1 MDDTL
6 AATDISGP
14 EASGSLVI
22 GVDVGGTNTDSV
34 LLDLSKSGSDAVLA
48 SHKAVTSSNVALG
61 VQETLQA
68 LLAAAATTEAATHAS
83 DASGRFDSTLS
94 KVAAVAIGTTHFLNA
109 IIERDES
116 RVEKVAVLRL
126 ASHNFSTGTPPFTD
140 WPRPLENIIHGYSAI
155 IPGGCNIDGTL
166 IGPLD
171 EDEVRRQA
179 AAIRAAGL
187 KNVVIVGI
195 GSPMDEQ
202 HHQEKRARAIII
214 DELGDETNIVCSAD
228 IAGSGLLARENA
240 SILNAAILSF
250 ARRTIRAFI
259 GAMARAGLGCPL
271 YLTSNAGH
279 LLPFSEA
286 MTAPIRIFSS
296 GATNSI
302 RGAAFLAG
310 TETIDRAGSVVVDIG
325 GTTTDVGYLLGN
337 GYPRLAKSYSDLA
350 GVKVNLEM
358 ASVESVGLGGGSI
371 VNVDQASV
379 SVGPQSVGHEL
390 MTMALCFGG
399 NQTTATDIAVARGV
413 RIEAKGLQDVGLSQA
428 VVAAAQARIKK
439 MIETTIDRAKSSPD
453 ACTVI
458 LVGGGSILCPRDLQG
473 VRKVIVP
480 PHAAVANAI
489 GAATANVHGAA
500 ETIIHGADVAAGIA
514 AVKKKAVAN
523 AIAKGGDARGPVT
536 VLHEEVAGVPYVE
549 GQTVIKIEVALPADH
564 ARVYAE
570 MLRTPSE
577 NYEKAVDEEVSGSV
591 GTSTGNT
598 GNARQ
603 VDAEAP
609 VVNPDNYRPEI
620 TPDGQWKV
628 SKTDIQFLSIGCYI
642 LGCGGGGSTYTHHL
656 ELRQLLHDGH
666 DVRIVQTTSLGD
678 NDVLVPVA
686 GVGTPAVGIERPGG
700 DGVHHA
706 MQEMERLTGAR
717 FGKLLATEI
726 GGANGVGTLLWGS
739 SKYHN
744 IPTVD
749 GDLMG
754 RAYPNFEMVSQY
766 VMGNS
771 IDELLPVTL
780 CSGTGH
786 NVVIPRGQPDAA
798 TASTAIRNKLIAMGS
813 AGGAAGNPITGAEM
827 KRFGIPNTFSL
838 AWRLGRAVMAAKSG
852 PHAWSFA
859 DVARS
864 IIAECGGQR
873 CCRVLFRGKM
883 RGVES
888 RITTTAHSIGQ
899 VTIERVDEG
908 DDDDGLCD
916 GQDAGSV
923 TEVKV
928 PFMNENLSVV
938 GRKADGG
945 EQVLAM
951 VPDLIMILDIST
963 GENVGVQDY
972 RYGLKVAVMAMAPH
986 PVWATKRGLE
996 IGGPRAFGLSY
1007 EYVPTLEYSKPRSV
1021 IDEFQKPCAATAAPL
1036 MEMGGVM

>member
-1 MDDTL
+1 MDITL

-14 EASGSLVI
+14 EASESLVI

-68 LLAAAATTEAATHAS
+68 LLAAAEAAIPAS
-83 DASGRFDSTLS
+83 EASGRFDSTLC

-109 IIERDES
+109 IIQRDAS

-126 ASHNFSTGTPPFTD
+126 ASHNFSTGTPPFAD
-140 WPRPLENIIHGYSAI
+140 WPRPLEKIIHGYSAI

-171 EDEVRRQA
+171 EHEVRRQA
-179 AAIRAAGL
+179 TTIKAAGL
-187 KNVVIVGI
+187 TNVVIVGI
-195 GSPMDEQ
+195 GSPMDEN
-202 HHQEKRARAIII
+202 HHQEKRVKDIII
-214 DELGDETNIVCSAD
+214 EELGEETNVVCSAD

-240 SILNAAILSF
+240 SILNAAILTF

-259 GAMARAGLGCPL
+259 GAMARVGLSCPL

-286 MTAPIRIFSS
+286 MRAPIRIFSS

-310 TETIDRAGSVVVDIG
+310 TEAIDRAGSVVVDIG
-325 GTTTDVGYLLGN
+325 GTTTDVGYLLRN

-358 ASVESVGLGGGSI
+358 ASVESLGLGGGSL
-371 VNVDQASV
+371 VHVDQTSV
-379 SVGPQSVGHEL
+379 SVGPQSVGHDL

-399 NQTTATDIAVARGV
+399 NQTTATDIAVAAGA
-413 RIEAKGLQDVGLSQA
+413 RIEAKGLRDVNLSQN
-428 VVAAAQARIKK
+428 VVTAAQARIKK

-453 ACTVI
+453 PCTVI
-458 LVGGGSILCPRDLQG
+458 LVGGGSILCPRELQG
-473 VRKVIVP
+473 VRNVLIP

-500 ETIIHGADVAAGIA
+500 ETIIHSADVESGIA
-514 AVKKKAVAN
+514 AVSKKAVEN

-570 MLRTPSE
+570 MLRTPPE
-577 NYEKAVDEEVSGSV
+577 KCEKAVDEEASGPALAR
-591 GTSTGNT
+591 TGDIEDD
-598 GNARQ
+598 RQ
-603 VDAEAP
+603 VDAEEALTDP
-609 VVNPDNYRPEI
+609 GSYRPEI

-628 SKTDIQFLSIGCYI
+628 SETDIHFLAIGCYI

-656 ELRQLLHDGH
+656 ELRQLLHEGH
-666 DVRIVQTTSLGD
+666 DVRIVQTTSLG
-678 NDVLVPVA
+678 NDDLLVPVA

-700 DGVHHA
+700 DGVYHA
-706 MQEMERLTGAR
+706 MQEMERLTGGR
-717 FGKLLATEI
+717 FSKLLATEI

-739 SKYHN
+739 SKYYN

-786 NVVIPRGQPDAA
+786 NVVIPRGQPDVA
-798 TASTAIRNKLIAMGS
+798 TASAAIRDKLIAMGS

-827 KRFGIPNTFSL
+827 KHFGIPNTFSL
-838 AWRLGRAVMAAKSG
+838 AWRLGRAVVAAKSRQRG
-852 PHAWSFA
+852 AWSFA

-864 IIAECGGQR
+864 IIAECGGPR
-873 CCRVLFRGKM
+873 CCRVLFKGKM

-899 VTIERVDEG
+899 VTIERVDEE
-908 DDDDGLCD
+908 DDDDGLYD
-916 GQDAGSV
+916 GGDAGSV

-938 GRKADGG
+938 GRKTDGT
-945 EQVLAM
+945 EKVLAM

-972 RYGLKVAVMAMAPH
+972 RYGLKVAVMVMAPH
-986 PVWATKRGLE
+986 PVWTTKRGLE
-996 IGGPRAFGLSY
+996 IGGPKAFGLPY

-1021 IDEFQKPCAATAAPL
+1021 IDEFQRPCAATAP
-1036 MEMGGVM
+1036 

>member
-34 LLDLSKSGSDAVLA
+34 LLDLSKYGSDAVLA

-68 LLAAAATTEAATHAS
+68 LLAGAAAAPAS
-83 DASGRFDSTLS
+83 DASGRFDSTS
-94 KVAAVAIGTTHFLNA
+94 SSTSTKVAAVAIGTTHFLNA
-109 IIERDES
+109 IIERDVS

-126 ASHNFSTGTPPFTD
+126 AAHNFSTGTPPFAD
-140 WPRPLENIIHGYSAI
+140 WPRPLESIIHGYSAI

-166 IGPLD
+166 IAHLD
-171 EDEVRRQA
+171 GDEVRRQA
-179 AAIRAAGL
+179 TAIRAAGI
-187 KNVVIVGI
+187 KNVVVVGI
-195 GSPMDEQ
+195 GSPMDER
-202 HHQEKRARAIII
+202 HHQEKRARDIII
-214 DELGDETNIVCSAD
+214 DELGDETNVVCSAD

-259 GAMARAGLGCPL
+259 GAMARVGLSCPL

-310 TETIDRAGSVVVDIG
+310 TEAIGRTGSVVVDIG

-337 GYPRLAKSYSDLA
+337 GYPRLTKSYSDLA

-371 VNVDQASV
+371 VRVDQAPV
-379 SVGPQSVGHEL
+379 SVGPQSVGHDL
-390 MTMALCFGG
+390 MTRALCFGG
-399 NQTTATDIAVARGV
+399 DQTTATDIAVAGGA
-413 RIEAKGLQDVGLSQA
+413 RIEAKGLRGVNLSQA
-428 VVAAAQARIKK
+428 VVASAQARIKK

-453 ACTVI
+453 PCTVI
-458 LVGGGSILCPRDLQG
+458 LVGGGSILCPRELRG
-473 VRKVIVP
+473 VRKVLVP

-500 ETIIHGADVAAGIA
+500 ETIIHGADVATGIA
-514 AVKKKAVAN
+514 AVKKKAVGN
-523 AIAKGGDARGPVT
+523 AVAKGGDARGPVT

-549 GQTVIKIEVALPADH
+549 GQTVIKIEVALPAGH

-577 NYEKAVDEEVSGSV
+577 NYEKAVDEEVSGSA
-591 GTSTGNT
+591 GARTGNT
-598 GNARQ
+598 GDARQ

-609 VVNPDNYRPEI
+609 VVNPDCYRPEI
-620 TPDGQWKV
+620 TSDGHWKV
-628 SKTDIQFLSIGCYI
+628 SQTDIHFLSIGCYI

-656 ELRQLLHDGH
+656 ELRQLLHEGH
-666 DVRIVQTTSLGD
+666 DVRIVETTSLGD
-678 NDVLVPVA
+678 DDVLVPVA

-700 DGVHHA
+700 DGVYHA
-706 MQEMERLTGAR
+706 MQEMEKLMGGHFSR
-717 FGKLLATEI
+717 LLATEI
-726 GGANGVGTLLWGS
+726 GGANGVGMLLWGS
-739 SKYHN
+739 SKYYS

-798 TASTAIRNKLIAMGS
+798 TASAAIRDKLIAMGS

-827 KRFGIPNTFSL
+827 KHFGIPNTFSL
-838 AWRLGRAVMAAKSG
+838 AWRLGRAVVAAKSR
-852 PHAWSFA
+852 PRAWSFA

-864 IIAECGGQR
+864 IIAECGGPG
-873 CCRVLFRGKM
+873 CCRVVFRGKM

-899 VTIERVDEG
+899 VTIEKVDEE
-908 DDDDGLCD
+908 DDDDGLYD
-916 GQDAGSV
+916 GEDAGSI

-928 PFMNENLSVV
+928 PFMNENLSVI
-938 GRKADGG
+938 GRKADGT
-945 EQVLAM
+945 EKVLAM
-951 VPDLIMILDIST
+951 VPDLIMILDIYT

-986 PVWATKRGLE
+986 PVWTTKRGLE
-996 IGGPRAFGLSY
+996 VGGPKAFGLPY

-1021 IDEFQKPCAATAAPL
+1021 IDEFQSPCATAAP
-1036 MEMGGVM
+1036 

>member
-1 MDDTL
+1 MDSTL
-6 AATDISGP
+6 SATVVPGP

-48 SHKAVTSSNVALG
+48 SHKALTNSNVALG
-61 VQETLQA
+61 VQDTLQA
-68 LLAAAATTEAATHAS
+68 LLAAAAKAGVVVATAS
-83 DASGRFDSTLS
+83 DASGGCDTSLS
-94 KVAAVAIGTTHFLNA
+94 KVTAVAIGTTHFLNA
-109 IIERDES
+109 IIERDAS

-126 ASHNFSTGTPPFTD
+126 ASHNFSTGTPPFAD
-140 WPRPLENIIHGYSAI
+140 WPRSLENLIHGYSAI

-166 IGPLD
+166 IAPLD
-171 EDEVRRQA
+171 EDEVRRHA

-187 KNVVIVGI
+187 RNVAIVGI
-195 GSPMDEQ
+195 GSPMDE
-202 HHQEKRARAIII
+202 HHQQEKRARDVIL
-214 DELGDETNIVCSAD
+214 DELGDETNVVCSAD

-259 GAMARAGLGCPL
+259 GTMAHVGLSCPL

-310 TETIDRAGSVVVDIG
+310 SEAIDRAGSVVVDIG

-358 ASVESVGLGGGSI
+358 ASVESVGLGGGST
-371 VNVDQASV
+371 VRVHQASV
-379 SVGPQSVGHEL
+379 SVGPQSVGHDL
-390 MTMALCFGG
+390 TTAALCFGG
-399 NQTTATDIAVARGV
+399 SQITATDIAVAGGA
-413 RIEAKGLQDVGLSQA
+413 RIEATGLRDIELDQA
-428 VVAAAQARIKK
+428 VVASAQACIKK
-439 MIETTIDRAKSSPD
+439 MIERTIDRAKSSPEP
-453 ACTVI
+453 CTVI
-458 LVGGGSILCPRDLQG
+458 LVGGGSILCPRELQG
-473 VRKVIVP
+473 VRKVLVP
-480 PHAAVANAI
+480 PHAAVANAV

-500 ETIIHGADVAAGIA
+500 ENIMYGADVAAGIA
-514 AVKKKAVAN
+514 AVRKKAVEN
-523 AIAKGGDARGPVT
+523 AVAKGGDARGPVT

-570 MLRTPSE
+570 MLRTPFE
-577 NYEKAVDEEVSGSV
+577 NYEKAVDEEASGSAE
-591 GTSTGNT
+591 TATGDT
-598 GNARQ
+598 GDAVQ

-609 VVNPDNYRPEI
+609 ATSPEGYRPEI

-628 SKTDIQFLSIGCYI
+628 SQTDIHFLSIGCYI

-656 ELRQLLHDGH
+656 ELRQLLGAGH
-666 DVRIVQTTSLGD
+666 DVRIVQTASLGD
-678 NDVLVPVA
+678 GDLLVPVA

-700 DGVHHA
+700 DGVYHA
-706 MQEMERLTGAR
+706 MQEMEKLTGGR
-717 FGKLLATEI
+717 FSKLLATEI

-739 SKYHN
+739 SKYYD

-771 IDELLPVTL
+771 VDELLPVTL

-798 TASTAIRNKLIAMGS
+798 TASAAIRDKLIAMGS

-838 AWRLGRAVMAAKSG
+838 AWRLGRAVVAAKSR
-852 PHAWSFA
+852 ARTWSFA
-859 DVARS
+859 DVAWS
-864 IIAECGGQR
+864 IITECGGPK
-873 CCRVLFRGKM
+873 CCRMLFRGKM

-899 VTIERVDEG
+899 VIIEKVDEE
-908 DDDDGLCD
+908 DEDDGLCD
-916 GQDAGSV
+916 GEEVGSV
-923 TEVKV
+923 IEVKV

-938 GRKADGG
+938 GRNAEGTEK
-945 EQVLAM
+945 VLAM

-986 PVWATKRGLE
+986 PVWTTKRGLE
-996 IGGPRAFGLSY
+996 IGGPKAFGLPY

-1021 IDEFQKPCAATAAPL
+1021 IDEFQSPCATAP
-1036 MEMGGVM
+1036 